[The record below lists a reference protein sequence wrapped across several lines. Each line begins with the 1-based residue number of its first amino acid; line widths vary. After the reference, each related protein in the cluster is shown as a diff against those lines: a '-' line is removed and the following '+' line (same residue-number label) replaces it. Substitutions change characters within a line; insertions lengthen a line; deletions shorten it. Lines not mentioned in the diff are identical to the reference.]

1 MSVHGVGAA
10 AAHPPQFT
18 QNTQRG
24 NRPAAPQ
31 TTTEGDG
38 TTSVGPSSSHQPPA
52 HGVRGLIEAGHF
64 DGKNSYEHLVAK
76 FGDPRPPASAL
87 EETAPVDETS
97 DEVALLEGIEEPTA
111 TETGASDSLAIDVE
125 GTALDATV
133 PVLDPEAELEV
144 GIDESLLDEL
154 APEEPTVTEPSLLDI
169 DSLLMEELINEQTVI
184 EEIVEQLDEAVED
197 TETPEDTTDVA
208 A

>member
-1 MSVHGVGAA
+1 M
-10 AAHPPQFT
+10 
-18 QNTQRG
+18 
-24 NRPAAPQ
+24 
-31 TTTEGDG
+31 
-38 TTSVGPSSSHQPPA
+38 
-52 HGVRGLIEAGHF
+52 
-64 DGKNSYEHLVAK
+64 
-76 FGDPRPPASAL
+76 
-87 EETAPVDETS
+87 
-97 DEVALLEGIEEPTA
+97 
-111 TETGASDSLAIDVE
+111 
-125 GTALDATV
+125 